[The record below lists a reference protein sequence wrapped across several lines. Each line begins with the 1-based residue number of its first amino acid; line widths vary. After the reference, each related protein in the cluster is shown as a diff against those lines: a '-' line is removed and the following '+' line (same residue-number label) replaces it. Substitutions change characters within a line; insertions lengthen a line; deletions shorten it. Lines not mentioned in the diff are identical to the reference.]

1 MRLQVRLLKLPICQG
16 LSHYSSW
23 WPMTRQP
30 LISKLSIAVAAIASI
45 LMFAWPLLIAT
56 DSQNENLLA
65 QAVFLALMPMIIVI
79 TLVEFATGEIGS
91 RQLAILGVMTAINAV
106 VRLLGAGTA
115 GIETAFFLII
125 IGAYVFRSG
134 FGFILGSSSILVSAL
149 LGAGVGPWLPFQ
161 MMAAGLVGIGAGAL
175 PRFKPKAAQLLTLCL
190 YAVFA
195 SFVYGALM
203 TLWNWPFL
211 AGGESSVS
219 YLAGAGLG
227 PNLLRFL
234 NYEIVTGG
242 FLWDAGRAV
251 TTCALI
257 LIAAPA
263 LLATLRRA
271 ANRGGFEN

>member
-1 MRLQVRLLKLPICQG
+1 MNSQ
-16 LSHYSSW
+16 S
-23 WPMTRQP
+23 
-30 LISKLSIAVAAIASI
+30 LISKISIAVAAIASI

-65 QAVFLALMPMIIVI
+65 QVAFLALMPLIIVI

-125 IGAYVFRSG
+125 IGAYIFRSG

-175 PRFKPKAAQLLTLCL
+175 PRFKLKFAQLLTLCV
-190 YAVFA
+190 YAVLA
-195 SFVYGALM
+195 SFVYGGLM

-227 PNLLRFL
+227 PNLLRFI

-242 FLWDAGRAV
+242 FLWDAGRAI
-251 TTCALI
+251 TTCVLI
-257 LIAAPA
+257 LLTAPA

-271 ANRGGFEN
+271 ANRAGFEN

>member
-1 MRLQVRLLKLPICQG
+1 
-16 LSHYSSW
+16 
-23 WPMTRQP
+23 MTRQP
-30 LISKLSIAVAAIASI
+30 LISKLSIAVAAIASL

-65 QAVFLALMPMIIVI
+65 QAVFLALMPLIIVI

-125 IGAYVFRSG
+125 IGAYIFRSG

-234 NYEIVTGG
+234 NYELVTGG

>member
-1 MRLQVRLLKLPICQG
+1 MN
-16 LSHYSSW
+16 
-23 WPMTRQP
+23 RQP
-30 LISKLSIAVAAIASI
+30 LLSKLSITVAALVSV

-65 QAVFLALMPMIIVI
+65 QAVFMALMPLIIAIV
-79 TLVEFATGEIGS
+79 LVEFSTGEIGS

-125 IGAYVFRSG
+125 IGAYIFRSG
-134 FGFILGSSSILVSAL
+134 FGFVLGSASILVSAL

-175 PRFKPKAAQLLTLCL
+175 PRFKSNFAQLLTLCL
-190 YAVFA
+190 YAVLA

-211 AGGESSVS
+211 AGTESSVS
-219 YLAGAGLG
+219 YQAGAGLG
-227 PNLLRFL
+227 SNLLRFL

-242 FLWDAGRAV
+242 LLWDAGRAI
-251 TTCALI
+251 TTCVLI
-257 LIAAPA
+257 LVAAPA
-263 LLATLRRA
+263 LLTSLRRA
-271 ANRGGFEN
+271 ANRAGFEKSRG